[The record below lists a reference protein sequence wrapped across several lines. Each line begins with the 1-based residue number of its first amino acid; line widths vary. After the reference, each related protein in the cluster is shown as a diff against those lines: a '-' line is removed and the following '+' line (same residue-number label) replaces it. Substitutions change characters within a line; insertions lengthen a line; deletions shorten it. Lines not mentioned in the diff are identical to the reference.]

1 VRGTVARRA
10 TATLNKMPNLRDI
23 RRRIKSVKN
32 TSQITKAMQM
42 VAATKMR
49 RAQQAAIA
57 LRPYSERLDD
67 LAARLYD
74 NIGPAQVSHPLLQKR
89 NGNGK
94 TAVIVLSSEKG
105 LCGPLNT
112 NLLRE
117 VLRNDDPNK
126 VYISVGKKGRQFLV
140 RLKKNLLADFELK
153 PSPTL
158 VECKAISH
166 FVLKKFA
173 EGEFDSV
180 EIYYSHFVNTLS
192 QVATRFPLVPIGAE
206 HLAAAK
212 KRSEALR
219 AERAQQSPDG
229 NQGGANL
236 VYNFEP
242 DAAELLGQL
251 LPYYIHLL
259 LFDKVLESRASEHSA
274 RMVAMKAATDNAKQ
288 LVKDLTLEYNKARQA
303 AITNEIL
310 EISSAAAAM
319 S

>member
-1 VRGTVARRA
+1 
-10 TATLNKMPNLRDI
+10 MPNLRDI

-57 LRPYSERLDD
+57 LRPYSERLNEM
-67 LAARLYD
+67 ASHLYA
-74 NIGPAQVSHPLLQKR
+74 NIGPAEVSHPLLQKR
-89 NGNGK
+89 TGNGK
-94 TAVIVLSSEKG
+94 TAVIVVTSEKG

-158 VECKAISH
+158 AECKVISH
-166 FVLKKFA
+166 FVVKKFE

-180 EIYYSHFVNTLS
+180 EIYYNHFVNTLS
-192 QVATRFPLVPIGAE
+192 QIATRFPLVPIGAE
-206 HLAAAK
+206 QLAAVKTRGA
-212 KRSEALR
+212 ALR
-219 AERAQQSPDG
+219 AEREQPGSDG
-229 NQGGANL
+229 KAGPNNL

-242 DAAELLGQL
+242 DAHELLGRL

-259 LFDKVLESRASEHSA
+259 FFDKVLESRASEHSA

>member
-1 VRGTVARRA
+1 
-10 TATLNKMPNLRDI
+10 MPNLRDI

-49 RAQQAAIA
+49 RAQQAALA
-57 LRPYSERLDD
+57 LRPYSDRLDE
-67 LAARLYD
+67 LAANMYA
-74 NIGPAQVSHPLLQKR
+74 NIGPAEVSHPLLQKR
-89 NGNGK
+89 TKGGK
-94 TAVIVLSSEKG
+94 TAVIVLSTEKG

-117 VLRNDDPNK
+117 VLKNDGPDK
-126 VYISVGKKGRQFLV
+126 VYISVGKKGRQVLV

-153 PSPTL
+153 DTPTL
-158 VECKAISH
+158 ADCKVISK
-166 FVLKKFA
+166 FVLKKFE
-173 EGEFDSV
+173 EGAFDAV
-180 EIYYSHFVNTLS
+180 EIYYSRFINTLS
-192 QVATRFPLVPIGAE
+192 QVATRFPLIPIGAE
-206 HLAAAK
+206 HLATAK
-212 KRSEALR
+212 AMGHAKREEQTHGA
-219 AERAQQSPDG
+219 DG
-229 NQGGANL
+229 KGGPAL

-242 DAAELLGQL
+242 DAAELLGNL

-310 EISSAAAAM
+310 EIASAAAAM